1 MGWLS
6 EGLSD
11 WGISGKDIIGG
22 LSSIYAANRAQKAN
36 TQAAQM
42 VQDAAVRSAALQ
54 REGTQA
60 AQSRLATLQ
69 QQGQPGV
76 DYLRT
81 VVAGNPATLT
91 PAQQIAKER
100 LARGMNARM
109 AVGGL
114 RGAGRTN
121 AAIFKQT
128 MGDFDANA
136 LEANQ
141 RRQDSGASALSNIA
155 TSATTNMATLDTG
168 SGRAMADSAT
178 RAGEAAAGATTAN
191 AGVMAETMGNVIGSI
206 LARDDSRKT
215 RYGREFN

>member
-11 WGISGKDIIGG
+11 WGVTGKDVIGG
-22 LSSIYAANRAQKAN
+22 LTALYSARQAQDAN
-36 TQAAQM
+36 TRAAQM
-42 VQDAAVRSAALQ
+42 VQDASVRSAAMQ
-54 REGTQA
+54 QQGAAA
-60 AQSRLATLQ
+60 AQKRLSALQ
-69 QQGQPGV
+69 GQGQPGI

-128 MGDFDANA
+128 MSDFDANA
-136 LEANQ
+136 QEANQ
-141 RRQDSGASALSNIA
+141 RRQDAGAGALSSIA
-155 TSATTNMATLDTG
+155 TGATTNMANLDTG
-168 SGRAMADSAT
+168 SGRAMADAALRS
-178 RAGEAAAGATTAN
+178 GEAAAGATTAN

-206 LARDDSRKT
+206 LARDDGRKG
-215 RYGREFN
+215 RYGRELT